1 MDYPKMIYLHGSKKG
16 TRVNSIEEEETLLG
30 VTSSPV
36 PEPEPIEP
44 QQENEEPVEE
54 EIELPKE
61 EHHHKT
67 KTVKKVKKGK
77 K

>member
-30 VTSSPV
+30 VRSESI
-36 PEPEPIEP
+36 PEPVEP
-44 QQENEEPVEE
+44 QPENEEPPEE

-67 KTVKKVKKGK
+67 KIVKKVKKGK